1 MLSVRRSVA
10 ATTAL
15 FVIATAFA
23 LIGHAASAPPAGAAP
38 TGYVTLSD
46 GTSIA
51 VNVRMPTSYEPGK
64 KYPTIFEMS
73 GYDGGSADGGT
84 LMNDFGLVP
93 VAEQVPGGSPLP
105 TDDSRQLTDLFNGEY
120 VTVHTSVRGTGC
132 SSGEFDIFSWR
143 SALDGKEIIDGWIA
157 EQSWSNGN
165 VGILGHSY
173 GGITGFMVAAT
184 QPQHLRAISVSGLID
199 DLYRGLVYP
208 GGVTNYGFPLLWTL
222 GVRPAYDI
230 AGGLLPGIVR
240 PEGADDAANRQEQ
253 CALNT
258 LGKSRT
264 ITNDPV
270 LQGLAD
276 TDNDW
281 YRARSLLTYADQ
293 IKVPVHMVGAYQ
305 DEQTGPRGPARLY
318 EAITK
323 VSKRLLLTN
332 GDHNTETSADYG
344 SEPIRQDR
352 KAWLDH
358 WIRGVNGGFG
368 TTQQAKK
375 SATVFFDMHA
385 DGNGKLVPG
394 GRKDA
399 KNFPL
404 PDTKWTDW
412 YLHGDG
418 SLSTSKPGA
427 PEPSRGYVS
436 GTKRQAWSYQAGGDV
451 GPPITTAE
459 GPDELSYR
467 SAPVTSQHRDRRSD
481 HGHALRAEHRARHR
495 VLRAAHRR
503 GPGREP
509 HVPPAWVAAGEP
521 PCRRRRGEPED
532 GRRTHLPAA
541 PPAHQPDEHHAAPDL
556 RVLDRGLPGR
566 ACLPTRPPHP
576 GEGARAAVRRLVL
589 RLRASERARHQHD
602 PLRAEHAVED
612 PAAGRAAHRCRA
624 RARAGM
630 RRAGGGPMHRRPG
643 RARRRAGAAAERPD
657 APHAAAGD
665 PAAGDVAAL
674 DAPGRPPRPTLIA
687 RQEQIVRPPRAAA
700 TTITSWRQPNEPDSA
715 GSPNA
720 GLTSGR
726 QSTRSSTPGS
736 WAISASRSTAARG

>member
-1 MLSVRRSVA
+1 MMSVRRSVA
-10 ATTAL
+10 ASTAL

-23 LIGHAASAPPAGAAP
+23 LIGHAASAPPSGAAP

-51 VNVRMPTSYEPGK
+51 VNVRMPTSYTPGNQ
-64 KYPTIFEMS
+64 YPTIFEMS

-93 VAEQVPGGSPLP
+93 VAEQIPGGSPLP

-120 VTVHTSVRGTGC
+120 VTVHASVRGTGC

-157 EQSWSNGN
+157 EQPWSNGD

-230 AGGLLPGIVR
+230 AGGLLPGIIR
-240 PEGADDAANRQEQ
+240 PEGADDATNRQEQ

-352 KAWLDH
+352 KAWLDQFV
-358 WIRGVNGGFG
+358 RGVG
-368 TTQQAKK
+368 TTFK
-375 SATVFFDMHA
+375 SRKTPNGTHLYRGVTTFFEMHQDA
-385 DGNGKLVPG
+385 NGALVPN
-394 GRKDA
+394 GRKDSA
-399 KNFPL
+399 DFPL
-404 PDTKWTDW
+404 PDTQWTDW

-418 SLSTSKPGA
+418 SLSTTKPDA
-427 PEPSRGYVS
+427 PEPSRAYVH

-451 GPPITTAE
+451 GPPVTTAE

-467 SAPVTSQHRDRRSD
+467 SAPVTTNTAIAGPITATLFAQSTAPDTEFFVQLIDEGPDGSHTYLQR
-481 HGHALRAEHRARHR
+481 GLLRASHRAVDVAASQKTADGRIYRPHHPHTNPTSITPLQTYEYSIEVFPVGHVFRPGHR
-495 VLRAAHRR
+495 ILVKVHAPPFVDSYYAYVARSAPGINTILS
-503 GPGREP
+503 GPDTPSRILLPVVPLTGVALGPELGCGAQEAIRCIADP
-509 HVPPAWVAAGEP
+509 GGPVDLPLPTVPTLPALPPVTLPPATLP
-521 PCRRRRGEPED
+521 PL
-532 GRRTHLPAA
+532 TLP
-541 PPAHQPDEHHAAPDL
+541 P
-556 RVLDRGLPGR
+556 GLPG
-566 ACLPTRPPHP
+566 
-576 GEGARAAVRRLVL
+576 G
-589 RLRASERARHQHD
+589 
-602 PLRAEHAVED
+602 
-612 PAAGRAAHRCRA
+612 
-624 RARAGM
+624 
-630 RRAGGGPMHRRPG
+630 
-643 RARRRAGAAAERPD
+643 
-657 APHAAAGD
+657 
-665 PAAGDVAAL
+665 
-674 DAPGRPPRPTLIA
+674 
-687 RQEQIVRPPRAAA
+687 
-700 TTITSWRQPNEPDSA
+700 
-715 GSPNA
+715 
-720 GLTSGR
+720 
-726 QSTRSSTPGS
+726 
-736 WAISASRSTAARG
+736 